1 MRDKPEFNL
10 EKLKAQAQKNRLPK
24 STLNDKKFK
33 FWELPS
39 NNGNNNNGK
48 KKKHPRYYKRQ
59 LFKIKKELI

>member
-10 EKLKAQAQKNRLPK
+10 EKLKAQTMKNQL
-24 STLNDKKFK
+24 STPAGKKFK

-39 NNGNNNNGK
+39 NGNGTGK

-59 LFKIKKELI
+59 LFKIKKELT

>member
-10 EKLKAQAQKNRLPK
+10 EKLKAQTMK
-24 STLNDKKFK
+24 SQLSRPVGKKFK

-39 NNGNNNNGK
+39 NGNGK

-59 LFKIKKELI
+59 LFKIKKELS

>member
-10 EKLKAQAQKNRLPK
+10 EKLKAQTMKNQL
-24 STLNDKKFK
+24 STPAGKKFK

-39 NNGNNNNGK
+39 NNGNGK

-59 LFKIKKELI
+59 LFKIKKELT

>member
-10 EKLKAQAQKNRLPK
+10 EKLKAQTMKSQLSK
-24 STLNDKKFK
+24 STKDKKFK

-39 NNGNNNNGK
+39 NNNGK

-59 LFKIKKELI
+59 LFKIKKELT

>member
-10 EKLKAQAQKNRLPK
+10 EKLKAQTMKNQLSKPK
-24 STLNDKKFK
+24 PTKDKKFK

-39 NNGNNNNGK
+39 NNGNGK

-59 LFKIKKELI
+59 LFKIRKELT

>member
-33 FWELPS
+33 FWELPT
-39 NNGNNNNGK
+39 NGNGNNK

>member
-10 EKLKAQAQKNRLPK
+10 EKLKAQTSKNKLPDITQKG
-24 STLNDKKFK
+24 KKLK
-33 FWELPS
+33 FWEFS
-39 NNGNNNNGK
+39 SNGNDK